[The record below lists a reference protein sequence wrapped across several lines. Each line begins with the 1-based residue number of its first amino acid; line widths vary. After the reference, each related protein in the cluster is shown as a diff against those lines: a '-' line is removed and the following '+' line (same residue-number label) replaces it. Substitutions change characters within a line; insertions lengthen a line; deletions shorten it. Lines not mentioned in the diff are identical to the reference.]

1 MRKQINIT
9 KGLEN
14 PRFCGK
20 FLSIFK
26 VLRFENCFM
35 VLDFNV
41 QKKHKFQDRWRAYF
55 ISMSHLSE
63 WRNVRTCKSP
73 LKYEVKFDLYHKL
86 YNSRPTTNKNSE
98 T

>member
-1 MRKQINIT
+1 MTMRKQINIT

-41 QKKHKFQDRWRAYF
+41 QKKTQ
-55 ISMSHLSE
+55 I
-63 WRNVRTCKSP
+63 
-73 LKYEVKFDLYHKL
+73 
-86 YNSRPTTNKNSE
+86 SRPMKSILYFHVTSE
-98 T
+98 

>member
-1 MRKQINIT
+1 MTMTMRKQINIT

-41 QKKHKFQDRWRAYF
+41 QKKHKFQDR
-55 ISMSHLSE
+55 
-63 WRNVRTCKSP
+63 
-73 LKYEVKFDLYHKL
+73 
-86 YNSRPTTNKNSE
+86 
-98 T
+98 